1 VVERKYWLNNRLA
14 LPAAATTGAE
24 SHDVSLGLLKW
35 TSNPGSIR
43 AVKGPA
49 MNLFVAARHLDP
61 AIARDLPDAVAS
73 MTRVYPQL
81 DPETLQRC
89 SFGNTTVV
97 SMTHA
102 PALLGAR
109 RYLWASRSHAT
120 IYDGTIV
127 LPAPLSGADAATL
140 HQYWSRLADAEGQF
154 VAIHATA
161 ETLDVF
167 VDPFGMEQVYRFER
181 GRTVLLSNNV
191 AILAAITGS
200 HTLDPVGAALFLSWG
215 WVGRD
220 RTLNEG
226 IRVLPGGRSKW
237 TDHGH
242 THIPSTIRCERRP
255 VKIGALAD
263 ELVRLLQSLPP
274 STIRLGLTAGK
285 DSRLIAALV
294 LHAGIRV
301 LFTTSGDLNSSDV
314 RAAVA
319 IAERF
324 HLEHRAH
331 AKTVSPE
338 PWEVLQQRLIAHSDG
353 MVSLWQIAD
362 VIDQPSRIDGL
373 RMGLPGWGGEIARGF
388 YTHPKLFLRPR
399 FTHAYLR
406 QRFGGDHGG
415 LLTADARG
423 LALRELDAFI
433 TEHPGDPLDLPDH
446 FYTEERVR
454 RWAGANGRNRR
465 AVADYFAVFIT
476 RPFVEAAFAR
486 PPRRRIAESL
496 HYDLLRHLN
505 PELHAFPLTKP
516 WRPQR
521 FTVPRLLAHRV
532 LSRMRAPVRHRSP
545 MADAVTERDQ
555 RLYPLMAKA
564 LEQSSSTLWTLISR
578 PHFERAMRHPAQVR
592 STLWDA
598 ITLFAYAELQHS
610 THRPDKRAP
619 SLI

>member
-1 VVERKYWLNNRLA
+1 
-14 LPAAATTGAE
+14 
-24 SHDVSLGLLKW
+24 
-35 TSNPGSIR
+35 
-43 AVKGPA
+43 
-49 MNLFVAARHLDP
+49 MNLWVAARHLDP
-61 AIARDLPDAVAS
+61 AIARDLPEAVAS

-81 DPETLQRC
+81 DPATLQRC
-89 SFGNTTVV
+89 CFGDTTVV
-97 SMTHA
+97 SMTHSA
-102 PALLGAR
+102 ALLGAT
-109 RYLWASRSHAT
+109 RYLWVDAEQA
-120 IYDGTIV
+120 ILYDGTIV
-127 LPAPLSGADAATL
+127 LPTPLPGADAEML
-140 HQYWSRLADAEGQF
+140 HRHWSRLTDAEGQF
-154 VAIHATA
+154 VAVRASA

-181 GRTVLLSNNV
+181 GRTVLLSNSV
-191 AILAAITGS
+191 AILAAVTGS
-200 HTLDPVGAALFLSWG
+200 RTLDRVGAALFLAWG

-242 THIPSTIRCERRP
+242 THIPSAIRYERRP
-255 VKIGALAD
+255 VKIGALAND
-263 ELVRLLQSLPP
+263 LVQFLRSLPP

-301 LFTTSGDLNSSDV
+301 LFTTSGDLDSPDV

-338 PWEVLQQRLIAHSDG
+338 PWEVLQQRIIAHCDG

-362 VIDQPSRIDGL
+362 VIDQPAKIDHLRI
-373 RMGLPGWGGEIARGF
+373 GLPGWGGEIARGY

-399 FTHAYLR
+399 LTPTYLR
-406 QRFGGDHGG
+406 QRFADDHGG
-415 LLTADARG
+415 LLTADAQG
-423 LALRELDAFI
+423 LALRELDEFI
-433 TEHPGDPLDLPDH
+433 GEHSGDPLDLPDH
-446 FYTEERVR
+446 FYTKERVR

-505 PELHAFPLTKP
+505 PELHAFPLAKP

-521 FTVPRLLAHRV
+521 FTVPRLLTDRIWSRV
-532 LSRMRAPVRHRSP
+532 RERVRPQSPV
-545 MADAVTERDQ
+545 ANKVAERDQ
-555 RLYPLMAKA
+555 RLYPLMVEA
-564 LEQSSSTLWTLISR
+564 LDQPSSALWTLISR
-578 PHFERAMRHPAQVR
+578 PHFERAMRHPAPFR
-592 STLWDA
+592 PTLWDA
-598 ITLFAYAELQHS
+598 LTLFAYAEFQRS
-610 THRPDKRAP
+610 THRPGAKSTASDLA
-619 SLI
+619 